1 MIHDIVFHGNGG
13 FDYNTVYNMPNW
25 LRKFTFREIQN
36 HFDKTNEQ
44 QKNANKGG
52 SGKKSLVNAEGKIN
66 APNFKSASKPYEGKT
81 SYK

>member
-25 LRKFTFREIQN
+25 LRRFTFKEIQD
-36 HFDKTNEQ
+36 HFDKINEE
-44 QKNANKGG
+44 QKSAESGK
-52 SGKKSLVNAEGKIN
+52 GKKSLINSEGKIN
-66 APNFKSASKPYEGKT
+66 TPDFKSASKPYEGKT